1 MKFLNVIGFHVQEF
15 FHSGTALKFPTAT
28 VPVNVRKTVA
38 HDGAQ
43 AQNAKTA
50 PAVTLLPN
58 APCVSSQSRT
68 IGQRGSS
75 LKLSQ
80 VYANS
85 CTPLIKPPK

>member
-68 IGQRGSS
+68 IGQRGS
-75 LKLSQ
+75 
-80 VYANS
+80 
-85 CTPLIKPPK
+85 I